1 MKKIDNFSASLD
13 VLAHADFQQAHE
25 NVIYR
30 TGIVGQFNQT
40 FELAWKALQ
49 AVLRAH
55 NVIGAESGSPLGIL
69 KLGYKTGFLSDSEV
83 WILMHKKRNI
93 AVHEYSEEDIDT
105 LIILIRDTFIPAFS
119 TLLDTLTAKAAEAES
134 DSWEDGDGGNNAQK
148 GG

>member
-25 NVIYR
+25 DVIYR
-30 TGIVGQFNQT
+30 TGIVGQFNLT

-55 NVIGAESGSPLGIL
+55 NVIGAESGSPLSIL

-83 WILMHKKRNI
+83 WILMHKKGTSPFMNI
-93 AVHEYSEEDIDT
+93 ARRILTRLLFLSGT
-105 LIILIRDTFIPAFS
+105 LSFPRSRHYWIRLPQRRPKRKAIAGR
-119 TLLDTLTAKAAEAES
+119 TAMVEIK
-134 DSWEDGDGGNNAQK
+134 NP
-148 GG
+148 